1 MFCYCLC
8 SVGVMFLVCV
18 GVLGLLV
25 GVCVL
30 VAVCDGVLVRV
41 GV

>member
-1 MFCYCLC
+1 MFAKLVLVF
-8 SVGVMFLVCV
+8 VGVWVLVC
-18 GVLGLLV
+18 LGSR
-25 GVCVL
+25 VCVL

>member
-1 MFCYCLC
+1 MFSSLFVLMFLFCYC
-8 SVGVMFLVCV
+8 VGVWV
-18 GVLGLLV
+18 LV